1 MVRDGRRTVLALA
14 KAAGI
19 DADASV
25 IDTVTEATGF
35 GAMKA
40 KAADYTPVAGTGF
53 WKSDEIS
60 SILPVQ
66 GNGKEN
72 FPGKNL
78 SFTKSD
84 SSIWSRK
91 PGLATGLNTVMDRRR
106 TSVL

>member
-53 WKSDEIS
+53 WKSDE
-60 SILPVQ
+60 
-66 GNGKEN
+66 N
-72 FPGKNL
+72 F
-78 SFTKSD
+78 FD
-84 SSIWSRK
+84 SASSRK
-91 PGLATGLNTVMDRRR
+91 WEGKLSRKEPELYKERLVDLVPQTRARDWLEYGDG
-106 TSVL
+106 